1 MKILKIK
8 SFLPLLYT
16 KIFSCSCKNNTY
28 ESKDYILKTDILKT
42 NISNP
47 TNILENEKN
56 YIFLIN
62 PLEQTNKNNCGFN
75 SVLTSLFNS
84 IYIQNFI
91 ENYNGDNEFVKNLKT
106 LYFQMKTKN
115 NKKQIIKYEN
125 LYNTF
130 FLNYLKKN
138 GIIIEKNLF
147 VGEKNNLTDTIT
159 LGTLIAHIRNIYENL
174 YYLENTGFSCREIA
188 SYCYKKKNKKI
199 DEKNI
204 NSDYFRNEIIKSYKE
219 FSINKIIFSELGIY
233 EKYLKNIEKNYKIGT
248 INLQI
253 EDGIHM
259 FNIDIDDKTQ
269 SKFDQEYILI
279 CENKRV
285 KKYLLDLESNI
296 EQNYEKGNPGNTIF
310 FLDKICEDKNLELE
324 LISIN
329 LIEIKECYH
338 ISTVKKN
345 INNNKWY
352 LCDDLLEINCRE
364 FKWNDNI
371 DDNLTIKL
379 IDKYYTPK
387 QFFINVKL
395 KK

>member
-1 MKILKIK
+1 
-8 SFLPLLYT
+8 
-16 KIFSCSCKNNTY
+16 
-28 ESKDYILKTDILKT
+28 
-42 NISNP
+42 
-47 TNILENEKN
+47 
-56 YIFLIN
+56 
-62 PLEQTNKNNCGFN
+62 
-75 SVLTSLFNS
+75 
-84 IYIQNFI
+84 
-91 ENYNGDNEFVKNLKT
+91 
-106 LYFQMKTKN
+106 MKTKN

-188 SYCYKKKNKKI
+188 SYFYEKNNKKI

>member
-1 MKILKIK
+1 MKILKII

-47 TNILENEKN
+47 TDISENEKN

-62 PLEQTNKNNCGFN
+62 PLEQTNNNCGFN

-115 NKKQIIKYEN
+115 NKKQVIKYEN

-130 FLNYLKKN
+130 FLNYLKKH
-138 GIIIEKNLF
+138 GIIIEKNF
-147 VGEKNNLTDTIT
+147 FGGEKNNLTNTVHT
-159 LGTLIAHIRNIYENL
+159 SNLIPHIRNIYKNL
-174 YYLENTGFSCREIA
+174 YPLDHTSFFCTEIA
-188 SYCYKKKNKKI
+188 SYCYKKNNKKI

-204 NSDYFRNEIIKSYKE
+204 NSDFFRNEIIKSYKE

-233 EKYLKNIEKNYKIGT
+233 EKYLKNIKKNYKIGK

-253 EDGIHM
+253 LYDIPM
-259 FNIDIDDKTQ
+259 FDIEIDDETQ

-279 CENKRV
+279 CENKKV
-285 KKYLLDLESNI
+285 KEYLDSIDSKIKEEHLTNTL
-296 EQNYEKGNPGNTIF
+296 GNSIF

-345 INNNKWY
+345 IKDKKWY
-352 LCDDLLEINCRE
+352 ICDDLLKINCRE